1 MKIYIDADSCS
12 VKSETFKVALRYKI
26 VVYVVA
32 NSYIKV
38 PLSQY
43 IRLEVV
49 SDKFDAADDWII
61 EKIEENDI
69 LITSDIL
76 LAEKAVQKKARV
88 LGQKGNELDE
98 ENIGSALAAREISGH
113 LRNLGAQGTGPSA
126 FLKSDRS
133 RFLGKLDQII
143 QSLKKS

>member
-1 MKIYIDADSCS
+1 M
-12 VKSETFKVALRYKI
+12 ALRYKI

-76 LAEKAVQKKARV
+76 LAEKAVQKRP
-88 LGQKGNELDE
+88 G
-98 ENIGSALAAREISGH
+98 
-113 LRNLGAQGTGPSA
+113 
-126 FLKSDRS
+126 F
-133 RFLGKLDQII
+133 
-143 QSLKKS
+143 

>member
-1 MKIYIDADSCS
+1 M
-12 VKSETFKVALRYKI
+12 
-26 VVYVVA
+26 
-32 NSYIKV
+32 
-38 PLSQY
+38 
-43 IRLEVV
+43 
-49 SDKFDAADDWII
+49 
-61 EKIEENDI
+61 
-69 LITSDIL
+69 
-76 LAEKAVQKKARV
+76 QKKARV